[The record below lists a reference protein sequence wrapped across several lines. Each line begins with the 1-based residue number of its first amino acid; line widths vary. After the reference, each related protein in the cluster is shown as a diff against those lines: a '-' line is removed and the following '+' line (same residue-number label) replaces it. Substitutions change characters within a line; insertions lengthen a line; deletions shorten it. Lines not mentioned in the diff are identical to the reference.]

1 MVRSYKVD
9 AQKKQRHT
17 AIDYSFTKYFANSRG
32 AGICT
37 TLVQI
42 LLLARSI
49 TTNHSIMD
57 AEMFKS
63 TLQQEFIRRGAKNP
77 RYSLRSYA
85 QFLGIHHSTL
95 SGLLSGKRP
104 ITKKTVIA
112 LSLKLGIFPDN
123 FIKKSNFTLSE
134 YAFLEED
141 VFNRMSEWY
150 FDAILEL
157 SKIKSFDFTASNI
170 GRYLNLT
177 EVQVGIA
184 IDTLVRLN
192 LLKKTKNGF
201 KIVHENSTNL
211 SSNEKTSSA
220 MRKYQRSILD
230 KSLDALDSV
239 DRKDRDHTSTTLAI
253 RKSDIPKAK
262 QIIKDFRYKLTALL
276 QDNHENFDEVYQL
289 QVSLFPL
296 GKRK

>member
-1 MVRSYKVD
+1 MN
-9 AQKKQRHT
+9 AE
-17 AIDYSFTKYFANSRG
+17 SFKN
-32 AGICT
+32 
-37 TLVQI
+37 
-42 LLLARSI
+42 
-49 TTNHSIMD
+49 
-57 AEMFKS
+57 
-63 TLQQEFIRRGAKNP
+63 TLQQEFLRRGAKNP

-95 SGLLSGKRP
+95 SGLLSGRRP
-104 ITKKTVIA
+104 ITKKTVA
-112 LSLKLGIFPDN
+112 TLSLKLGVFPDN
-123 FIKKSNFTLSE
+123 FIKKNNFTLSKHE
-134 YAFLEED
+134 FLEED
-141 VFNRMSEWY
+141 IFNRISEWY

-157 SKIKSFDFTASNI
+157 SKVKSFDFTASNI
-170 GRYLNLT
+170 SRYLNMN
-177 EVQVGIA
+177 EVQVSVA

-211 SSNEKTSSA
+211 SSNDKTSSA
-220 MRKYQRSILD
+220 MRKYQKSILD
-230 KSLDALDSV
+230 KSLEALDLV

-253 RKSDIPKAK
+253 RKSDLPKAT

-276 QDNHENFDEVYQL
+276 QDNDENFDEVYQL